1 MGRYDRYF
9 LSQLLVLFS
18 FFSLVLVSVYWV
30 NRAVGL
36 FDRLVADG
44 QNMSVFLEFTALSLP
59 YIILLVLPVAGF
71 VAALYATN
79 RMIAESEMVVL
90 QTAGLSAL
98 RLLRPVAVFGLI
110 IAAVLTILAHVLV
123 PASRTQL
130 VDRGAEISQDLTSQL
145 LREGQFLHPTE
156 GLTVYIRDITELGE
170 FRDLFLQDRSNP
182 MVETTYTAQR
192 ALLVRTD
199 DGPRLVMFDGLAQS
213 LRLDGRRLSIIEFD
227 DFAYDLGRLVDMTDT
242 RRYGVR
248 ELSTGVLL
256 AAEPDVIEA
265 HRSTRAAFLYEAH
278 NRFAR
283 AIFAGLVPMIGAVC
297 LMLGAFS
304 RFGSWPQ
311 ILLAV
316 SLILPLHMMEN
327 VAENLAV
334 QNADLVFMAYVQSV
348 LAAIV
353 VVVVTWFAMRPNL
366 RPKIKKAVA

>member
-1 MGRYDRYF
+1 LGRYDRYF

>member
-1 MGRYDRYF
+1 LGRYDRYF

-227 DFAYDLGRLVDMTDT
+227 DFAYDLGRLVDLTDT

-353 VVVVTWFAMRPNL
+353 LVVVTWFAMRPNL
-366 RPKIKKAVA
+366 RPKIKRAVA

>member
-1 MGRYDRYF
+1 LGRYDRYF

-265 HRSTRAAFLYEAH
+265 HRSTPLRPGNFCG
-278 NRFAR
+278 AR
-283 AIFAGLVPMIGAVC
+283 ADDRCGLSDAGG
-297 LMLGAFS
+297 
-304 RFGSWPQ
+304 
-311 ILLAV
+311 
-316 SLILPLHMMEN
+316 
-327 VAENLAV
+327 
-334 QNADLVFMAYVQSV
+334 V
-348 LAAIV
+348 L
-353 VVVVTWFAMRPNL
+353 
-366 RPKIKKAVA
+366 